1 MCHNEKG
8 FVYPLT
14 FTVILA
20 AFLLLS
26 IQLEQY
32 ISDKR
37 MMADAETIL
46 KQEYYLLS
54 SVKRTETIL
63 KEKKEYDL
71 SGIYY
76 YASGQVSYSTVP
88 LASSLYQITFRTKIG
103 SDPEITSYAYYDIDL
118 EKVIKWIE
126 KN

>member
-1 MCHNEKG
+1 MYHNEKG

-14 FTVILA
+14 FTIIFA
-20 AFLLLS
+20 AFFLLT

-32 ISDKR
+32 ISEKR
-37 MMADAETIL
+37 LTEEAETVL
-46 KQEYYLLS
+46 KQEYYLLNS
-54 SVKRTETIL
+54 LKRTEILL

-71 SGIYY
+71 SGSYSF
-76 YASGQVSYSTVP
+76 AKGNVSYSMSP
-88 LASSLYQITFRTKIG
+88 LAASLYQITFKTKVG
-103 SDPEITSYAYYDIDL
+103 SDSEITTYAYYDIDL